1 MTDDR
6 ESPQE
11 PKSGGKSSRRRSS
24 RRRRERKAAPEA
36 HAPREKPNA
45 KAKQE
50 KALDKAQ
57 RERRERRRRRRQQA
71 KQPDAPEMQ
80 FLGGTL
86 AQDEELNRPSPPVV
100 VYTHVI
106 RPDVRDNYEFR
117 SEHFSKVTR
126 RLEDFH
132 IDLTPFL
139 RSVEEEE
146 ERSRNVREY
155 SDEDWDLD
163 DDWGDEDVD
172 EGMDEDMAST
182 PTLAESPTVEELEDF
197 DDTDPDAGDERA
209 GADAGR

>member
-45 KAKQE
+45 KTKQE

-106 RPDVRDNYEFR
+106 
-117 SEHFSKVTR
+117 
-126 RLEDFH
+126 
-132 IDLTPFL
+132 
-139 RSVEEEE
+139 
-146 ERSRNVREY
+146 
-155 SDEDWDLD
+155 
-163 DDWGDEDVD
+163 
-172 EGMDEDMAST
+172 
-182 PTLAESPTVEELEDF
+182 
-197 DDTDPDAGDERA
+197 
-209 GADAGR
+209 